1 MMGYCAQYIDEY
13 SGLKQ
18 SGILS
23 PLFYNIYV
31 DDLMKKLS
39 CEKLGC
45 TIGGIYNYG
54 TIFFADD
61 IVLLN
66 ASERKMQKMIDICYK
81 FGNKYCIT
89 LNPAKKL
96 DICQYM

>member
-1 MMGYCAQYIDEY
+1 MGYCRQYIDIY

-31 DDLMKKLS
+31 NDLMKQLS

-45 TIGGIYNYG
+45 TIGGIYYG
-54 TIFFADD
+54 TIFYTDD
-61 IVLLN
+61 IVLFG
-66 ASERKMQKMIDICYK
+66 ASACKIQKMIDI
-81 FGNKYCIT
+81 FVINMEISMV
-89 LNPAKKL
+89 LH
-96 DICQYM
+96 